1 MKTIKLIMVMG
12 VFVAL
17 MFLVGFAGLA
27 SAGGVKATYDG
38 EFNPHSLTTWKA
50 IEGSYNAEL
59 NLVFQRILNPDPEA
73 EVKEIILCIF
83 PITAS
88 SGKIIEY
95 SFKRNGIRYLF
106 RLDITINHYEQI
118 LPELKKV

>member
-1 MKTIKLIMVMG
+1 MKIFKLIG
-12 VFVAL
+12 LIVAL
-17 MFLVGFAGLA
+17 IFLVSFAGLA
-27 SAGGVKATYDG
+27 SAEGVKATYDG
-38 EFNPHSLTTWKA
+38 EFNPHSLTTWKV

-59 NLVFQRILNPDPEA
+59 NLVFQRRLNPDPDA

-95 SFKRNGIRYLF
+95 SFKRNGVRYLF
-106 RLDITINHYEQI
+106 RLEIPGNHYKQI
-118 LPELKKV
+118 LPKSKKG

>member
-1 MKTIKLIMVMG
+1 MKTIKLIG
-12 VFVAL
+12 VFVIML

-27 SAGGVKATYDG
+27 SAEQSKSTYDG
-38 EFNPHSLTTWKA
+38 EFNPHSFAIWKI
-50 IEGSYNAEL
+50 IEGNYNARL
-59 NLVFQRILNPDPEA
+59 GLVFQRILNPDSDA
-73 EVKEIILCIF
+73 EVKEIIICIF

-95 SFKRNGIRYLF
+95 SYRRNGVKYLF
-106 RLDITINHYEQI
+106 RLDLIKDHYEQI

>member
-1 MKTIKLIMVMG
+1 MKTIKLIG

-17 MFLVGFAGLA
+17 MFLMSFAGLVA
-27 SAGGVKATYDG
+27 AEEIKSTYDG
-38 EFNPHSLTTWKA
+38 EFNPHSFATWKV

-59 NLVFQRILNPDPEA
+59 NLVFQRILNPDPDA
-73 EVKEIILCIF
+73 KVKEIIICIF

-95 SFKRNGIRYLF
+95 SYEKDGVEYLF
-106 RLDITINHYEQI
+106 RLDLIKDHYEQI